1 MIKIFKGDY
10 DRNEFYSIMGKFF
23 AEPFYKKEL
32 PYLTNRENTVWY
44 LNIKNGEVVA
54 FSNYE
59 EHKKR
64 VEFKTDYFLYSI
76 NDLEELI
83 KNKLDDLKGREIETA
98 NSNKEI
104 VQLFIKYGFE
114 EYRKTTNYV
123 FLRKEN

>member
-1 MIKIFKGDY
+1 MIKIFKDDY

-64 VEFKTDYFLYSI
+64 VEFKIDYFLYNI

-83 KNKLDDLKGREIETA
+83 KNKLEDLKGREIETA

-104 VQLFIKYGFE
+104 VQLFIKYGFK